1 MAEVVNRGR
10 LFAMGSLCGSSCKVE
25 VLNSEKFA

>member
-1 MAEVVNRGR
+1 MAGVVRGR

-25 VLNSEKFA
+25 VPNSERFA